1 MAIHNELLDRRGQPL
16 LLTVK
21 DTVEAFY
28 R

>member
-1 MAIHNELLDRRGQPL
+1 MAIYNELLDRHGQPL

-21 DTVEAFY
+21 GTVEAFY

>member
-1 MAIHNELLDRRGQPL
+1 MMDRHGQPL

-21 DTVEAFY
+21 GTVEAFY

>member
-1 MAIHNELLDRRGQPL
+1 MDRHGQPL

-21 DTVEAFY
+21 GTVEAFY